1 MEDAPPTE
9 PQTLEPP
16 EAGAGPDDPEEVS
29 AYALPLLSY
38 RRALSPPPPARPFSV
53 IAQPALPGE
62 TAHAKR
68 ANHV

>member
-38 RRALSPPPPARPFSV
+38 RRALSPPPPARPFSLRYLPPPES
-53 IAQPALPGE
+53 ARGALND
-62 TAHAKR
+62 R
-68 ANHV
+68 